1 MLILSRSLRLF
12 FRLLYHP
19 FAWTYDLVS
28 WTVSLGRWNDW
39 VEKVIPFIQGTRV
52 LELGHGPGH
61 LQRILRDWGLLSIG
75 LDESRQM
82 GFLAKRNLSRS
93 GYTQNGLIRGLG
105 QALPFPSGTFET
117 VVATFPTEYIFKA
130 RTLSEAHRV
139 LAIGGR
145 LIVLPV
151 VWVTGSGLLDRA
163 AAWLFR
169 VTGQAPSEL
178 SREAA
183 KRMVEPFI
191 QVGFQVQTEQLEVKS
206 SLVLIVI
213 AEKNGNYVQ
222 KTS

>member
-1 MLILSRSLRLF
+1 MQILSRSLRLF

-52 LELGHGPGH
+52 LEVGHGPGH
-61 LQRILRDWGLLSIG
+61 LQRILRDRGLLSIG

-93 GYTQNGLIRGLG
+93 GYTQNGLISGLG
-105 QALPFPSGTFET
+105 QALPFLSGNFET
-117 VVATFPTEYIFKA
+117 VVATFPTEYIFEA

-139 LAIGGR
+139 LASGGR
-145 LIVLPV
+145 FIVLLV
-151 VWVTGSGLLDRA
+151 AWITGSGLLDRA

-178 SREAA
+178 SQEAA
-183 KRMVEPFI
+183 KRMIEPFI
-191 QVGFQVQTEQLEVKS
+191 QAGFQVQTKQLEVKS